1 MINIQLFHSTDKLLD
16 NLEHRFGGTDL
27 VSIVTP
33 NPNVAD
39 MARVKFAK
47 CHENIETITIAKFL
61 RDELGQLLSEDELS
75 NFQGKSEL
83 NLLLGSLWKMG
94 RAESSYE
101 LFKRSFQMLTD
112 FRSFSMNE
120 DVLKTV
126 LEEYDEELGG
136 AVFWFHKIMGQM
148 EIIDEHRSYFLLAE
162 RLRLGD
168 LPPLYKNNR
177 TIVFWGFD
185 FLTGSQIDLLNALAI
200 RNEVYMPFP
209 AKAYEKANNLD
220 WIKWLEKSEA
230 SVEHCDKPADESRK
244 IKVLTYPKNYLA
256 KSLKSLNY
264 HKDFEGK
271 SIDYILGAKNIKDDF
286 VSELP
291 FGDIS
296 YKIGVDLFCEKADF
310 VQNELKNIIYQ
321 KKTMPCSE
329 VQLYLIKLS
338 KDAIKEQD
346 FRLIKVISVLI
357 ETINRWSELS
367 ENNETLGEFD
377 FKIIFDSA
385 RLDLPRNSIFS
396 TTEAKPKV
404 LRTLKTIDKDTEAD
418 IELLCITSDHGPVK
432 GSVVQ
437 YSENVEKFLASIG
450 PVRRSELEFSILKS
464 KIQEMITKETS
475 YVLIENG
482 LLEHDL
488 GWSSI
493 IPEVDSEDIDFDI
506 LDERESLYAFPVNET
521 KNPLNSISASRLQTY
536 IDCPRKYYFN
546 YILKQNPR
554 VELPSELNYLQLG
567 LIEHSVIE
575 KFITEHRMFDEEVLD
590 KIIHETLNEFE
601 EKGKLDAELKEEYR
615 LEVKAL
621 CTEVVRELVVINNS
635 IGFKITCE
643 ATLPSSE
650 AIEIKGSIDCL
661 GENSNTIMILDFKR
675 GGSSIPSQVGLKE
688 FKKIQMWFYLE
699 RMKKNN
705 KYNEDTKLIWGYVN
719 LSKLEESLIYCSD
732 ESLIDNLKDLNLKMM
747 SKVYFFDDEFSELLN
762 EYSEYESENIKS
774 IIEDTEYKCDP
785 KEPLVCQYCNLSN
798 ICPRSH
804 LSSDSLSEEV

>member
-1 MINIQLFHSTDKLLD
+1 MINIQLFHSTDRLLA
-16 NLEHRFGGTDL
+16 NLEHRFGATAK
-27 VSIVTP
+27 VSIITP

-39 MARVKFAK
+39 MARVKFSK
-47 CHENIETITIAKFL
+47 CHENIETITVAKFL
-61 RDELGQLLSEDELS
+61 RDELSQLLTEEELS

-94 RAESSYE
+94 RPESSYE

-120 DVLKTV
+120 EILKTV
-126 LEEYDEELGG
+126 LEEYEEELGG

-162 RLRLGD
+162 RLRQGD
-168 LPPLYKNNR
+168 LPPLYENNR
-177 TIVFWGFD
+177 TIMFWGFD
-185 FLTGSQIDLLNALAI
+185 FLTGSQIDLLNSLAI
-200 RNEVYMPFP
+200 RNDVYMPFP
-209 AKAYEKANNLD
+209 APAYEKANNLD

-230 SVEHCDKPADESRK
+230 NIERCDEAIIEQNK
-244 IKVLTYPKNYLA
+244 IKVLTFPKNYLA
-256 KSLKSLNY
+256 KSLKSLNE
-264 HKDFEGK
+264 HESFKGK
-271 SIDYILGAKNIKDDF
+271 TVDYILGAKNIKDDF

-296 YKIGVDLFCEKADF
+296 YKIGVDLFSEKADF
-310 VQNELKNIIYQ
+310 IQNNLKDLIYQ
-321 KKTMPCSE
+321 KKTMSCTE
-329 VQLYLIKLS
+329 VQQYLS
-338 KDAIKEQD
+338 EQATEAIKAQD
-346 FRLIKVISVLI
+346 FRLIKVISVLL

-396 TTEAKPKV
+396 TTNTKPKV
-404 LRTLKTIDKDTEAD
+404 LRTLKSIDKDKESD
-418 IELLCITSDHGPVK
+418 IELLCVTSDHGPVK

-464 KIQEMITKETS
+464 KIQELIHKDTS

-493 IPEVDSEDIDFDI
+493 IPEEGSIDVEFDV
-506 LDERESLYAFPVNET
+506 LDKRESIYAFPKNEST
-521 KNPLNSISASRLQTY
+521 NSLNSISASRLQTY
-536 IDCPRKYYFN
+536 LDCPRKYYFN

-575 KFITEHRMFDEEVLD
+575 KFITEHRIYDEEVLN
-590 KIIHETLNEFE
+590 KIIHETLDEFE
-601 EKGKLDAELKEEYR
+601 EKGQLDAELKEEYW

-621 CTEVVRELVVINNS
+621 CTEVVKELVILNNT
-635 IGFKITCE
+635 IGLKITCE
-643 ATLPSSE
+643 AQLPSNES
-650 AIEIKGSIDCL
+650 IEIKGSIDCL
-661 GENSNTIMILDFKR
+661 GENSNTLMILDFKR

-705 KYNEDTKLIWGYVN
+705 KFNENTKLIWGYVN

-732 ESLIDNLKDLNLKMM
+732 EILIQSLKDLDLKMM
-747 SKVYFFDDEFSELLN
+747 KKIYHFDDELN
-762 EYSEYESENIKS
+762 ELSVEYSKYEEENINM
-774 IIEDTEYKCDP
+774 ITQDTDYKCNP

-798 ICPRSH
+798 ICPRA
-804 LSSDSLSEEV
+804 DESLSEGQ